1 MQYTYGQH
9 EWHSAYQKKCR
20 TMSSQSL
27 RYVLA
32 DCKRAE
38 KAMPEGHKANQYADE
53 AHYCAMELKRRQDAN
68 PHDEAVKA
76 IMEATTILSSFHDSW
91 GLTSSKITRAEFDWL
106 QDILDSV
113 DRLYDEGC
121 FGDAYQQA
129 LRIIRF
135 QFNRTN

>member
-1 MQYTYGQH
+1 
-9 EWHSAYQKKCR
+9 
-20 TMSSQSL
+20 
-27 RYVLA
+27 
-32 DCKRAE
+32 
-38 KAMPEGHKANQYADE
+38 
-53 AHYCAMELKRRQDAN
+53 MELKRRQDAN

>member
-38 KAMPEGHKANQYADE
+38 QAMPEGHKANQYADE

-91 GLTSSKITRAEFDWL
+91 GLISGKITRAEFDWL
-106 QDILDSV
+106 QDILD
-113 DRLYDEGC
+113 
-121 FGDAYQQA
+121 
-129 LRIIRF
+129 
-135 QFNRTN
+135 

>member
-38 KAMPEGHKANQYADE
+38 QAMPEGHKANQYADE

-76 IMEATTILSSFHDSW
+76 IMEATTIFGDW
-91 GLTSSKITRAEFDWL
+91 ALTSSKVTKAEFNWL
-106 QDILDSV
+106 QDTLDSV